1 MGGRD
6 RLDPRRGEAVAGR
19 LLTGMFDNYLK
30 AGSIHNFPFRFK
42 KEAGAF

>member
-6 RLDPRRGEAVAGR
+6 RLDPRRSEAVAGR

-30 AGSIHNFPFRFK
+30 AVSIHNFPFILK